1 MSLDNVEK
9 RFALQ
14 LALKKLDAEHEAPRD
29 CERLGFATGKHIARP
44 RGRPVLLHP
53 YAYTVNTRNIVVAY
67 ERLGR
72 LVSVWRQRFP
82 SRSKYKP
89 HQGKRECARR
99 AWA

>member
-14 LALKKLDAEHEAPRD
+14 LALKKLDAEHKPPRD
-29 CERLGFATGKHIARP
+29 CVRLGFATGEHFLRDPARQLSAIP
-44 RGRPVLLHP
+44 AL
-53 YAYTVNTRNIVVAY
+53 TRNLVVAH

-99 AWA
+99 AWV